1 MTEVRFTNDG
11 LTLVGDRWD
20 PAEGVPLG
28 VVLLL
33 HGGGQTRH
41 SWKNTGVR
49 LASAGWSAVA
59 MDTRGH
65 GDSSWSPD
73 GDYSLD
79 ALIGD
84 LVATVDGI
92 GSPPVLVGASM
103 GGYTSMVAF
112 GEHPGIGRAL
122 VLVDIAPRV
131 EPVGSAKISDFMR
144 AGFDGFESLDDVAA
158 AISSYTPQRKRS
170 FNFEGLK
177 KNVRLRD
184 DGKWHWHWDPRVMQ
198 RSADE
203 PTRKPPGTPGQS
215 GRALAALAATHEPV
229 MLVRGLHSDIVSDA
243 GVAELRSV
251 VPDLEYVEVANAAH
265 MIAGDDNDVFAA
277 NLLDFLSRRVSAPQ
291 PDA

>member
-1 MTEVRFTNDG
+1 MAEIRFEHQG

-20 PAEGVPLG
+20 PASGASLG

-49 LASAGWSAVA
+49 LAGAGWTAIA

-84 LVATVDGI
+84 LVATVAVI
-92 GSPPVLVGASM
+92 GEPPVLVGASM
-103 GGYTSMVAF
+103 GGYTSMVAL
-112 GEHPGIGRAL
+112 GENPGLGRGL
-122 VLVDIAPRV
+122 VLVDIVPRV
-131 EPVGSAKISDFMR
+131 ESTGSARIGEFMR
-144 AGFDGFESLDDVAA
+144 AGFDGFSSLEDVAA
-158 AISSYTPQRKRS
+158 TISSYTPQRKRAL
-170 FNFEGLK
+170 NLEGLK
-177 KNVRLRD
+177 KNVRLRQ

-198 RSADE
+198 RSEEE
-203 PTRKPPGTPGQS
+203 PTRNPRDS
-215 GRALAALAATHEPV
+215 VEAIERALKAVAATREPI

-243 GVAELRSV
+243 GVLELREA
-251 VPDLEYVEVANAAH
+251 VPDLEYVQVANAAH

-277 NLLDFLSRRVSAPQ
+277 NLLDFLTRRVA
-291 PDA
+291 